1 MVENPPPTI
10 PDRRPNVI
18 SGGRRDNWTSN
29 IPWVMKY
36 QDPLVKIGVVVTVI
50 LLFYLTLQSKAFDNP
65 KSITWFVEA
74 FYRTVTISI
83 IAILMGLAIGIVV
96 GLGRVSHNFLI
107 HGVCSV
113 YVEALRGT
121 PLIIQIFLVYFGL
134 PALGIHIDPLP
145 AACLALGIN
154 SGAYQAEIVRGG
166 IQSIPKGQ
174 LEAARSTGM
183 SYLQAMRHV
192 ILPQGFRLI
201 IPPLT
206 NEYVTVI
213 KDSSL
218 AYTISVV
225 EITYVGNKLVSIY
238 FDPFS
243 IFVFVALIYF
253 SLTYFTSF
261 IMSFVEKRFRIPGY
275 MVGG

>member
-1 MVENPPPTI
+1 MAENPPPTI
-10 PDRRPNVI
+10 PDRRPNII

-36 QDPLVKIGVVVTVI
+36 KAPLIKIGVVITVI
-50 LLFYLTLQSKAFDNP
+50 LLFYLTLQSKAFENP
-65 KSITWFVEA
+65 KSITWFIEA
-74 FYRTVTISI
+74 FYHTLTISI
-83 IAILMGLAIGIVV
+83 LAVLMGLAIGIVV

-145 AACLALGIN
+145 AACIALGIN

-243 IFVFVALIYF
+243 IFIFVALIYF
-253 SLTYFTSF
+253 SLTFFTSV
-261 IMSFVEKRFRIPGY
+261 MMGFVEKRFRTPGY